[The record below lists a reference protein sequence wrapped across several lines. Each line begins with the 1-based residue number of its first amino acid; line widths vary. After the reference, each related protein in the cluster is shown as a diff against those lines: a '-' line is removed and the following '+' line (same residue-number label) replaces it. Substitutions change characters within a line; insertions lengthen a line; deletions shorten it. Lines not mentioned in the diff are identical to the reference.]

1 MNKHIKSFVFAVAW
15 VPIFLVIGPLA
26 YGFGASTVYILKH
39 GNEFFNKTIEGPHS
53 IPLLI
58 VFVILMYLNG
68 LVGFDKSENK
78 DPKRNVGRKQL

>member
-26 YGFGASTVYILKH
+26 YGFGASTICILMH
-39 GNEFFNKTIEGPHS
+39 SNEFFNKTINGPYS

-58 VFVILMYLNG
+58 VFVVFMYLNG
-68 LVGFDKSENK
+68 LVGFDKAETK
-78 DPKRNVGRKQL
+78 DPKSERRNL